1 MAYEMELIHRVYSND
16 GFYYELR
23 PDPDGLGIVEL
34 RYFEDVD
41 DKEPKQSITLTS
53 ESISLIIKGLTVQLA
68 QIQDKR

>member
-1 MAYEMELIHRVYSND
+1 MAYEMEMTHRIYSGD
-16 GFYYELR
+16 GFFYELR

-41 DKEPKQSITLTS
+41 DKEPKQSISLTQ
-53 ESISLIIKGLTVQLA
+53 ESISLIIRGLMGQLA